1 MSQYSSRLHIK
12 VSSPEVWRRFRG
24 EGEYDAGL
32 DMVEFADTKD
42 TSFIIDADVGW
53 SEGELDGIVVALAE
67 ILGKDG
73 IVIADTTNINVDSYN
88 YCVLYL
94 GEGIHSDVYD
104 CGNKCEMHDETDISD
119 IVDWLSYGEFNISNE
134 EREQMSKCGIDWRI
148 QSQ

>member
-12 VSSPEVWRRFRG
+12 VSSLEVWKRF
-24 EGEYDAGL
+24 EDEDEYDVRFDL
-32 DMVEFADTKD
+32 VEFADAKD

-67 ILGKDG
+67 ALGKDG
-73 IVIADTTNINVDSYN
+73 IIIADTTNINVDSYN

-94 GEGIHSDVYD
+94 GKGVHSAIYD

-119 IVDWLSYGEFNISNE
+119 IVGWLSYGGFNISNE
-134 EREQMSKCGIDWRI
+134 EREQMFKCGIDWYI